1 MYFKRLF
8 LISFI
13 LPFIVFAEDS
23 ISTTQFL
30 DAKIKDIDSFIL
42 VISEKVASAE
52 KLKDYS
58 QMSYLQHAYTE
69 AKANKEVAQALK
81 KFLDKEI
88 QLKGTQV
95 ISKLQTEVN
104 FIKNADTLLDSL
116 VDKGGKTPKG
126 NKVLNKTI
134 HEVMGVKKIPS
145 KITASDARV
154 LRQYIHRQLAIT
166 QHSAEALKYARDSSK
181 FMEND
186 AIKYIDDHLISL
198 AHNTPENT
206 FYGDMAKF
214 ITGKKPSTFPAR
226 KGFITNPFVDDL
238 SAKPKEVLGM
248 RPTAR
253 IQQSIKIKLPTQT
266 PLPASSQPGLAKKAL
281 KFGAKTLRIFPL
293 VGEVWTHPENALLAN
308 AHALEEECIT
318 KRANALDTTVYVVK
332 QYAYRGFGF
341 LSFVPNL
348 ADSADA
354 QSIQKTLNFLLS
366 AGCFNEYQM
375 FVDKNNDV
383 LDDLG
388 LSDSLSILSDAELK
402 AEEKSYEDLQIRL
415 NPSRAVVQ

>member
-8 LISFI
+8 LISCI
-13 LPFIVFAEDS
+13 LPLIVFAEDS
-23 ISTTQFL
+23 PLTTQFL
-30 DAKIKDIDSFIL
+30 DARIKDIDSFIVVMSQKIEL
-42 VISEKVASAE
+42 AY
-52 KLKDYS
+52 KLKDFS

-104 FIKNADTLLDSL
+104 FIKNTDTLLDSL

-166 QHSAEALKYARDSSK
+166 QHSTEALKYARDSSK

-198 AHNTPENT
+198 AHNTPENP
-206 FYGDMAKF
+206 FYDDMAKF
-214 ITGKKPSTFPAR
+214 ITGKKLSTFPAR
-226 KGFITNPFVDDL
+226 KRFITNPFVDDL

-248 RPTAR
+248 RPIAR
-253 IQQSIKIKLPTQT
+253 IQRSIKIKLPAQ
-266 PLPASSQPGLAKKAL
+266 PPIPVSSQPGLARKAL
-281 KFGAKTLRIFPL
+281 KFGAKTLRILPL
-293 VGEVWTHPENALLAN
+293 IGEVWTRPENALLAN

-318 KRANALDTTVYVVK
+318 KRANALDTTVYVGA
-332 QYAYRGFGF
+332 QYGYRGFGF

-348 ADSADA
+348 ADSATPEN
-354 QSIQKTLNFLLS
+354 IQTTLNFLLRS
-366 AGCFNEYQM
+366 GCFDEYRIFM
-375 FVDKNNDV
+375 NKNKSI
-383 LDDLG
+383 LIDLG
-388 LSDSLSILSDAELK
+388 LLNDLSLFTDTELTK
-402 AEEKSYEDLQIRL
+402 EEEDYEDLQIRL
-415 NPSRAVVQ
+415 NPSRKVVE